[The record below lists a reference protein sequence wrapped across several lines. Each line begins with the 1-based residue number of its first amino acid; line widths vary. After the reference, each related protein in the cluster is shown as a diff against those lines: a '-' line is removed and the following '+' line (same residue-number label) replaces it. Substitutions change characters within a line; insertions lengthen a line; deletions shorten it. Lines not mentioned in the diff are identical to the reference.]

1 MKGVDMTKEKATPPR
16 PIYPRKVF
24 RWNQVAISLNQTEVA
39 TLLNALRQGWIMPG
53 KTNDDLMAKLHDAL
67 ISSGKANDDLMAK
80 LHDAL
85 ISSGRD
91 PKDFG
96 FGGEEC
102 CVGICKPPEVEGGA
116 Q

>member
-1 MKGVDMTKEKATPPR
+1 MSEPKEKATPPR

-67 ISSGKANDDLMAK
+67 ISSG
-80 LHDAL
+80 
-85 ISSGRD
+85 RD